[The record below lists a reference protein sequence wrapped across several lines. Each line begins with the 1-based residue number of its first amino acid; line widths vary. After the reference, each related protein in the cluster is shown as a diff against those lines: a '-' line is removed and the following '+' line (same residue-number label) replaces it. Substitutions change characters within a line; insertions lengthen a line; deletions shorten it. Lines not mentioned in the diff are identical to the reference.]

1 MVRRIIDLQHIKKSF
16 GEQQVLDDISFSVTS
31 GEIVALL
38 GPSGAGK
45 STVIKLML
53 GMEKSDSGV
62 SEIFEKPMPNRQLLG
77 RIGYMAQSDALYEQ
91 LTGQENL
98 LFFAEMKA
106 IKKSDRSKAIKHVA
120 DVVDLGPFL
129 TKKVSGYSGGMKR
142 RLSLA
147 IALLG
152 KPDLLVLDEP
162 TVGIDP
168 ALRRKIWRELYAER
182 DSGTSILL
190 TTHVMDE
197 AEWKNRVVL
206 LLDGRL
212 IADAPPKKLL
222 EDYQVSNLEDVFLK
236 AEGELQ

>member
-142 RLSLA
+142 RLSWLF
-147 IALLG
+147 
-152 KPDLLVLDEP
+152 VNC
-162 TVGIDP
+162 
-168 ALRRKIWRELYAER
+168 
-182 DSGTSILL
+182 SG
-190 TTHVMDE
+190 
-197 AEWKNRVVL
+197 
-206 LLDGRL
+206 
-212 IADAPPKKLL
+212 
-222 EDYQVSNLEDVFLK
+222 
-236 AEGELQ
+236 